1 MSSAG
6 MGNTTSGE
14 RVESEEAM
22 GPPSGI
28 IQREAGYRLGL
39 RGDNAACSA
48 HSCAHVREVARTRVE
63 N

>member
-1 MSSAG
+1 MSSVG

-39 RGDNAACSA
+39 WGIMLLAVPIPVHMS
-48 HSCAHVREVARTRVE
+48 EK
-63 N
+63 